1 MGRIKVR
8 RSLLAFTLILAAP
21 AAAQQPDLSRVE
33 IRTERVAPGVA
44 VLFGAGGNVGL
55 SYGADGNVLID
66 DQYAPLTDRI
76 VAAVE
81 AVNPGPVRFVI
92 NTHWH
97 GDHTGGN
104 ENLGRRGAVIVA
116 HDNVR
121 ERMSTDQFMARFNA
135 TVPAS
140 PRGALPVITF
150 SEGVTF
156 HLNDDTIDVVH
167 VANAH
172 TDGDAIVRWRTAN
185 VVHMGDL
192 YFKDFSFPF
201 IDEGSGGSFQ
211 GLIAAV
217 ERGLELVDADTVV
230 VPGHG
235 PVASAADLAAY
246 RDMLIH
252 VRDEVAAGIAA
263 GRTLEQVQAARPLA
277 RYGMEE
283 GFIPPDDFVATVY
296 RHLREPPHSHGGRPH
311 RH

>member
-1 MGRIKVR
+1 
-8 RSLLAFTLILAAP
+8 
-21 AAAQQPDLSRVE
+21 
-33 IRTERVAPGVA
+33 
-44 VLFGAGGNVGL
+44 VLCGAGGNVGL